1 MARDSPRRPLHQPG
15 MCVAQGCL
23 LLQLFP
29 GGTPEH
35 QLGSCLTALELLGA
49 TYMAKKWDLLRVLKL
64 GRGYGA
70 ASPGDIY
77 LPKPESSPLTI
88 PGR

>member
-1 MARDSPRRPLHQPG
+1 
-15 MCVAQGCL
+15 MCVAPGCL

-49 TYMAKKWDLLRVLKL
+49 TYMAKKWDLLGVLKL
-64 GRGYGA
+64 LVGGYGA